1 MSEIIKLL
9 FGVAECVSKSLVSTV
24 LATVKVFVK
33 NLGKMAVQIIVGI
46 FEAIKDLILSI
57 FWGDYI
63 ATINWNMRPVNA
75 R

>member
-1 MSEIIKLL
+1 MQGLAKIISITVSEIIKLL

-46 FEAIKDLILSI
+46 FESIKDLILSI
-57 FWGDYI
+57 F
-63 ATINWNMRPVNA
+63 
-75 R
+75 